1 MEELLLLGVGYY
13 LFTQL
18 RKNTNAVISSS
29 DYTPTTGT
37 RTGSGDATDLDT
49 YDFRTTIEETETDP
63 WTWKQRP
70 AIFKEVPIS
79 PGSRGRW
86 LALAQLWVSLKQ
98 NEVDL
103 YGALRDAEQDDQ
115 ERGGTTNTS
124 AIIQQYRQ
132 NGYKIMA
139 AIRSLANK
147 QRQVESR
154 FKSLL
159 LKKFSQAQVN
169 GFYATRKQQIIDGIW
184 PYQETNV
191 VPVTVGPDTAIPDG
205 DTITFDPSG
214 NI

>member
-18 RKNTNAVISSS
+18 RKNTNAVISNT

-37 RTGSGDATDLDT
+37 RTGSGDATDSS
-49 YDFRTTIEETETDP
+49 YDYATTLEEIETDP

-79 PGSRGRW
+79 PGSRERW
-86 LALAQLWVSLKQ
+86 LKLAQLWVSLKE
-98 NEVDL
+98 NEVEL
-103 YGALRDAEQDDQ
+103 YAAIRDAAQTDE

-124 AIIQQYRQ
+124 PIIQQYRQ
-132 NGYKIMA
+132 KGYTIMA
-139 AIRSLANK
+139 AIRKVVNV
-147 QRQVESR
+147 QRKTESR

-159 LKKFSQAQVN
+159 VKQYGQAAVN

-191 VPVTVGPDTAIPDG
+191 VPVTVGPDTATPGG